1 MSKAKFTEG
10 EKVCVSLA
18 TLWDTLR
25 ESVNGR
31 RTRCGDLVVHTEQ
44 PGKDWY
50 DLYADGCETDFDG
63 PVCCDGETCEV
74 EHVCQDGTVYFRN
87 PESDQVFVLSAD
99 EAGTACFGV

>member
-31 RTRCGDLVVHTEQ
+31 RTRCGDLVVHTEDS
-44 PGKDWY
+44 GSHWF
-50 DLYADGCETDFDG
+50 DLYADGCEKNFDG

-87 PESDQVFVLSAD
+87 PESDQAFVLSAD